1 MPSTVVAL
9 ALATIMTS
17 APSRRRFQMPRLSG
31 RSGNAQVGG
40 AEALRDRVHEI
51 DERLLVVHERVD
63 RYPLVGAVVPG
74 ADRAE
79 LDARRARLEE
89 ADDVGGA
96 VAPDRD
102 VLGGLGSV
110 ADALGK

>member
-40 AEALRDRVHEI
+40 AEALRDRVHEV
-51 DERLLVVHERVD
+51 DERLPVVHERVD
-63 RYPLVGAVVPG
+63 RDPLVGAVVAR
-74 ADRAE
+74 ADRPV
-79 LDARRARLEE
+79 LDARGAGLEE
-89 ADDVGGA
+89 ADDVRGA
-96 VAPDRD
+96 VA
-102 VLGGLGSV
+102 
-110 ADALGK
+110 A